1 MFSHNVS
8 CRERPDPSANQLNQ
22 GSHTPTPSITID
34 DKALLAA
41 YSDLQHSSRS
51 LVRYINLHSA
61 LERHTRNS
69 MSPAP
74 LVQDAVT
81 TSLSPQQSLAP
92 GRKHNFS
99 NKYNIR
105 MLMLSIAPQ
114 PPVSKQFDDIFHA
127 RFMHIIQEWKND
139 PSRGG
144 LTQKDRKTFIE
155 SAFIETDEDYFGK
168 RQLSDQ
174 EIKVRAL
181 TKVFY
186 KVLAEEPW
194 SEDWIRAPD
203 VERKLSRFEMHK
215 DSVELAA
222 KHGLVTPREA
232 VKAAREAIVKHEEAL
247 KEEADAAKKEA
258 DATKEEGNA
267 IKEGDAIKVGDA
279 PKPKRFDR
287 GPWDDIEIIYI
298 PGTVSASATSRI
310 DRDSTYPISVSSIA
324 HTLHTHICRDMVRP
338 YSMAERF
345 VNCSNTAELEE
356 MRAFACDVCDYC
368 PHLLD
373 NDNVSLLVVLLI
385 LSRSDVCKR
394 WENNGIRIE
403 GSTISHRKAE
413 CMKNKM
419 GWNTSELKKPFDNFA
434 NEFQTR
440 VKNACFPAPRAR
452 GGPGPRKPA
461 RKSSTPVTPSTPM
474 NGLPPSWGYMASPQI
489 RHDMTNSGINVPAPA
504 VQSIYALPSLAF
516 KSQPPQA
523 STEPVKNA
531 PEPMDLS

>member
-1 MFSHNVS
+1 
-8 CRERPDPSANQLNQ
+8 
-22 GSHTPTPSITID
+22 
-34 DKALLAA
+34 
-41 YSDLQHSSRS
+41 
-51 LVRYINLHSA
+51 
-61 LERHTRNS
+61 
-69 MSPAP
+69 
-74 LVQDAVT
+74 
-81 TSLSPQQSLAP
+81 
-92 GRKHNFS
+92 
-99 NKYNIR
+99 
-105 MLMLSIAPQ
+105 MLSLDI
-114 PPVSKQFDDIFHA
+114 PPLASKQFDDIFHA
-127 RFMHIIQEWKND
+127 RFMQVIQEWKND

-144 LTQKDRKTFIE
+144 LTQKDRKAFIE
-155 SAFIETDEDYFGK
+155 SAFFETDEDYFGK
-168 RQLSDQ
+168 RQLSDH

-215 DSVELAA
+215 DSVDLAA
-222 KHGLVTPREA
+222 KYGLVTPREA
-232 VKAAREAIVKHEEAL
+232 VKAAREALVKNEEAL
-247 KEEADAAKKEA
+247 KETTDSV
-258 DATKEEGNA
+258 KEEGDSA
-267 IKEGDAIKVGDA
+267 KA
-279 PKPKRFDR
+279 KRVDR

-310 DRDSTYPISVSSIA
+310 DRDSTYPISVSSVA

-338 YSMAERF
+338 FSMAERF
-345 VNCSNTAELEE
+345 VNCTNTAELEE
-356 MRAFACDVCDYC
+356 MRTFACNVCDYC

-452 GGPGPRKPA
+452 GGPGPRKPG
-461 RKSSTPVTPSTPM
+461 RKSSTPATPSTPM
-474 NGLPPSWGYMASPQI
+474 NGVQPSWGYMAAPQI
-489 RHDMTNSGINVPAPA
+489 RHDANTGINVAAPA
-504 VQSIYALPSLAF
+504 VQSIYALPSPAS
-516 KSQPPQA
+516 KSYPPPQPLPA
-523 STEPVKNA
+523 TGSTNLPGGSST
-531 PEPMDLS
+531 EPMDLS

>member
-1 MFSHNVS
+1 M
-8 CRERPDPSANQLNQ
+8 L
-22 GSHTPTPSITID
+22 
-34 DKALLAA
+34 
-41 YSDLQHSSRS
+41 
-51 LVRYINLHSA
+51 
-61 LERHTRNS
+61 
-69 MSPAP
+69 
-74 LVQDAVT
+74 
-81 TSLSPQQSLAP
+81 SLAP
-92 GRKHNFS
+92 
-99 NKYNIR
+99 
-105 MLMLSIAPQ
+105 
-114 PPVSKQFDDIFHA
+114 PPPASKQFDDIFHA
-127 RFMHIIQEWKND
+127 RFMQIIQEWKND

-155 SAFIETDEDYFGK
+155 SAFFETDEDYFGK
-168 RQLSDQ
+168 RQLTDQ

-215 DSVELAA
+215 NSVELAA

-247 KEEADAAKKEA
+247 KEESES
-258 DATKEEGNA
+258 TKG
-267 IKEGDAIKVGDA
+267 EGDSA
-279 PKPKRFDR
+279 KPKRIDR

-310 DRDSTYPISVSSIA
+310 DRDSTYPISVSSVA

-338 YSMAERF
+338 FSMAERF
-345 VNCSNTAELEE
+345 VNCTNTAELEE
-356 MRAFACDVCDYC
+356 MRTFACNVCDYC

-461 RKSSTPVTPSTPM
+461 RKSSTPATPSTPM
-474 NGLPPSWGYMASPQI
+474 NGLQPSWGYMASPQV
-489 RHDMTNSGINVPAPA
+489 RHDANTGINVPAPA

-516 KSQPPQA
+516 KAQHPPQP
-523 STEPVKNA
+523 SIESGNNA
-531 PEPMDLS
+531 APGNNAAEPMDVS